1 MEGANFCTDRCA
13 TITPMTKLLERAIE
27 NVRKLPSSEQA
38 AAAEALFVHIAGE
51 PRYRLTDAQVAEVRR
66 IRKGLKSGKTK
77 LLGKRQ
83 MSAFWKK
90 LGV

>member
-1 MEGANFCTDRCA
+1 
-13 TITPMTKLLERAIE
+13 MTKLLERAIQ
-27 NVRKLPSSEQA
+27 NVRKLPASEQD

-51 PRYRLTDAQVAEVRR
+51 PRYRLTKEQVSEVRR
-66 IRKGLKSGKTK
+66 IRKGLRSGKTR
-77 LLGKRQ
+77 LVGKRQ